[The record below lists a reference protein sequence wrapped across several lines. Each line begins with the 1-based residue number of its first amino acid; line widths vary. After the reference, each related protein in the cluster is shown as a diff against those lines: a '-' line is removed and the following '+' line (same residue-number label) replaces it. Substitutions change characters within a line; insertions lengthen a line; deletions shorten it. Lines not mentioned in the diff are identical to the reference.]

1 MSKATAKSM
10 ACDMDDDE
18 VVYPKSQ
25 RRSLHK
31 DETVPH
37 IPTLYE
43 QIDMACL
50 AASNLKPKPR

>member
-1 MSKATAKSM
+1 MTKATAKTM

-31 DETVPH
+31 DESVPH
-37 IPTLYE
+37 IPTMYE
-43 QIDMACL
+43 QLDMAGMT
-50 AASNLKPKPR
+50 ASKPKPR